1 MKVIAFKGLIGSG
14 KSTVA
19 KAFTWLLYND
29 IKHMSD
35 FVVTKLLDNDITV
48 QDVIDDDLLD
58 DAKYDRFATPMKHFF
73 ASLLGV
79 NVQTLNNQEFK
90 TQTFT
95 DIFGDKSLR
104 QMHLDLSDWLKL
116 HCNNPDVF
124 ADSMK
129 RRILSY
135 DADKTAYIV
144 IDDLRYTEEHAMLQQ
159 LVLENVID
167 DYVCIECKRT
177 DCSTSNETQKSKHSS
192 ETEQLKIVADYLYMN
207 SMNLIQDCK
216 QLVPIIKRIIC

>member
-1 MKVIAFKGLIGSG
+1 
-14 KSTVA
+14 
-19 KAFTWLLYND
+19 
-29 IKHMSD
+29 
-35 FVVTKLLDNDITV
+35 
-48 QDVIDDDLLD
+48 
-58 DAKYDRFATPMKHFF
+58 
-73 ASLLGV
+73 
-79 NVQTLNNQEFK
+79 
-90 TQTFT
+90 
-95 DIFGDKSLR
+95 
-104 QMHLDLSDWLKL
+104 MHLDLSDWLKL

-129 RRILSY
+129 RRLLSY
-135 DADKTAYIV
+135 DANKTTYIV

-207 SMNLIQDCK
+207 NMSLIQDCK